1 MLEFYFAVLYSVFLI
16 IFKDLPDGKV
26 LGAKGLMTGRYSFS
40 VWLSVYFIG
49 GQAGHF
55 VDRIYRVSIL
65 IKYFY
70 RTIRHFN
77 PKFNPQSI
85 KVVSKTNINQ
95 RSYEMVFTDSPGD
108 YNYLNHKK
116 NNDFS
121 HRSKTCLSQLKEQLS
136 CLPQ

>member
-1 MLEFYFAVLYSVFLI
+1 M
-16 IFKDLPDGKV
+16 PDGKV
-26 LGAKGLMTGRYSFS
+26 LGAKGLITRRYRFS
-40 VWLSVYFIG
+40 VWLNFIG

-95 RSYEMVFTDSPGD
+95 RSYEMVFADSPGD
-108 YNYLNHKK
+108 YNYPDHKK
-116 NNDFS
+116 HNDFS
-121 HRSKTCLSQLKEQLS
+121 HRSKICLSQLKEQLS